1 MYTLENIV
9 GNYGIS
15 ISANNYVVVRKT
27 LFTSKTEGVEPYFK
41 EMPFGYYGT
50 LDQALIGL
58 RKFYLKDEKELGD
71 KEVNVDNID
80 TYISKIQKID
90 DDIKNFFKNIAPD
103 IVDKF
108 DLKKSSESSEEHMSD
123 INFDE
128 TQIWK

>member
-1 MYTLENIV
+1 MYTLENIA

-15 ISANNYVVVRKT
+15 ISSNNYVVVRKT

-58 RKFYLKDEKELGD
+58 RKFYLRDDKDGLVKEGELV
-71 KEVNVDNID
+71 KID
-80 TYISKIQKID
+80 EYISRVQQLDEDMKQ
-90 DDIKNFFKNIAPD
+90 FLAD
-103 IVDKF
+103 IVINMQF
-108 DLKKSSESSEEHMSD
+108 GGIEIETSEEPMSD

-128 TQIWK
+128 TQI